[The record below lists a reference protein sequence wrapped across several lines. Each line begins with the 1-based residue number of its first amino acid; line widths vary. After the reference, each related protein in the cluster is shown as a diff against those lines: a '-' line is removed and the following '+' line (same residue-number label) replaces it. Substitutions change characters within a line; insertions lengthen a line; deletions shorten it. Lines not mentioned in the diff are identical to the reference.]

1 MHYKAVVFQQISRN
15 KRVWLLVIYNKKGQ
29 KLRKSEK
36 TSVFGFAAGPEQA
49 GSSAFGA
56 WKRGLWLCF
65 PHGQLLGRCQIS
77 ASSQDQS
84 FGWHPHPS
92 LHIKKILPPQA
103 LKIPLGL
110 GTQPPFQQLLTRAVA
125 GPGASHNQE
134 EKEAVWWKPA
144 HTWVSLKCPVHRKNK
159 NLPFLCQ
166 EISVQPWSHSFF
178 SFLGGGE
185 RHGCGILVFC
195 FLVGKNLAKQD
206 PKHLD
211 FSFLQLI
218 GSRVRLL
225 GNFFPALEFN
235 FRSLT
240 VVKQNKISQRNVR

>member
-1 MHYKAVVFQQISRN
+1 MLYHGYFSDFYFVFFFSQGRKNIHYKAVVFQQISWN

-29 KLRKSEK
+29 KNEK
-36 TSVFGFAAGPEQA
+36 IWENFCVRFCSWTRTS

-166 EISVQPWSHSFF
+166 EISAQPWSHAFF

-185 RHGCGILVFC
+185 R
-195 FLVGKNLAKQD
+195 AWMWY
-206 PKHLD
+206 
-211 FSFLQLI
+211 FSFLFPGGKKFGKTRSKTSWLF
-218 GSRVRLL
+218 LL
-225 GNFFPALEFN
+225 ATD
-235 FRSLT
+235 R
-240 VVKQNKISQRNVR
+240 KQS